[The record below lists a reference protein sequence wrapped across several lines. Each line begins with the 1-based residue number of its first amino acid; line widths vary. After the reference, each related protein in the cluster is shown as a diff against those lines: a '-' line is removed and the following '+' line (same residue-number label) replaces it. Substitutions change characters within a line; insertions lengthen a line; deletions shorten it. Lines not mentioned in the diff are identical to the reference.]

1 MIAEALKNKTL
12 ELRKARDPM
21 ATFLIAVGSKAKD
34 LAKAENPAAETFN
47 DEQALRAINSYV
59 KGAEDNLALLAA
71 NPESP
76 TYVRAAAERE
86 MLKSF
91 LPQEA
96 SADEVREAALE
107 IADELNP
114 DGCGNAK
121 ALMGPIMKAL
131 TEKFGASLNKKEA
144 SAIVQSVL
152 NS

>member
-34 LAKAENPAAETFN
+34 LAKAENPAAETYN

-96 SADEVREAALE
+96 SADEVRKEV
-107 IADELNP
+107 ELFVE
-114 DGCGNAK
+114 NAEGMVDRK
-121 ALMGPIMKAL
+121 KLMGPIMKHIND
-131 TEKFGASLNKKEA
+131 KFGAALNKKEA

>member
-1 MIAEALKNKTL
+1 MIADALKTKTL
-12 ELRKARDPM
+12 ELRKTRDPM

-34 LAKAENPAAETFN
+34 LAKAENPTAETFG
-47 DEQALRAINSYV
+47 DEHALRAINSYV

-96 SADEVREAALE
+96 SEAEVRAVVEE
-107 IADELNP
+107 IIDNSRDLLGP
-114 DGCGNAK
+114 KMG
-121 ALMGPIMKAL
+121 LMGGIMAAL
-131 TEKFGASLNKKEA
+131 TEKFGAALNKKEA
-144 SAIVQSVL
+144 SALVKSML
-152 NS
+152 SK